1 MVQENKIETRSC
13 LLIFDALSL
22 IENKTLNSNKN
33 KNILLTEI
41 KEDAL

>member
-1 MVQENKIETRSC
+1 MVQENKKEKRSC
-13 LLIFDALSL
+13 LLFFDALSL
-22 IENKTLNSNKN
+22 IKNKTLNSNKD